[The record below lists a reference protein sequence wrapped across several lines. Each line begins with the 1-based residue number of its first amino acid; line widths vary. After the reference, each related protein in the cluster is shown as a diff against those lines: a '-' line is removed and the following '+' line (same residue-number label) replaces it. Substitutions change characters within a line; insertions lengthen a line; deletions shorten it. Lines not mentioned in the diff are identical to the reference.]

1 MIKLG
6 FFELPEKQSGTE
18 GKCEVEILVGGV
30 GGGMNG
36 VLGTPFI
43 RSISAFITLMFSL
56 VKEVPL

>member
-6 FFELPEKQSGTE
+6 FFELPEKQSGAE
-18 GKCEVEILVGGV
+18 GKCEMEILVGGV
-30 GGGMNG
+30 GGGMSG

-43 RSISAFITLMFSL
+43 QSISAFITLMFAL